1 MSRSKKLGSIYAN
14 NRKRRVVSDDEHS
27 EDESIVEN
35 VNHSASNSA
44 ESMKRNNHH
53 NHADNCH
60 KIDPVERC
68 QGTCFCQPT
77 KCIVR
82 VFMFIR

>member
-35 VNHSASNSA
+35 VNHSVSNSP
-44 ESMKRNNHH
+44 EGMKRNNYG
-53 NHADNCH
+53 H
-60 KIDPVERC
+60 KKVDPVERC
-68 QGTCFCQPT
+68 EGI
-77 KCIVR
+77 KSSILAA
-82 VFMFIR
+82 